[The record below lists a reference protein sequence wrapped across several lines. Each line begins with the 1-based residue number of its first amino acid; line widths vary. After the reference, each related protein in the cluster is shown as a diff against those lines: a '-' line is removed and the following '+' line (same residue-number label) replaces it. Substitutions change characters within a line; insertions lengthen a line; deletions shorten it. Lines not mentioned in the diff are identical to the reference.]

1 MSRPVGRPFRKG
13 DPRTIR
19 AGRRGGKR
27 TAESRRTW
35 HAPYK
40 GTVLDLMTVAKL
52 TEPSRWPWRVFWKS
66 VYGLPMDRQELQL
79 YRKHTERKHPPDA
92 PVREAVGVIG
102 RRGGKSQ
109 NGGALQAVYSAISF
123 DAARH
128 NIAPGETVTVPLLAA
143 DRKQA
148 RQLINY
154 VGGLCELP
162 AVRPFVLRRIKG
174 LIQFKTG
181 VDVEITTATYRGTRG
196 YTCPAVICDEI
207 SYWRVEDDAAN
218 PDVEILAALRP
229 TMSTIQGALLLML
242 SSPYAEAGE
251 LHAAVERSYGVDDP
265 DTLVWIASSEAMH
278 PGSDPLRRDVKR
290 MFASDP
296 TRAAS
301 EFGSEGTISF
311 RSASESFMEASAVEA
326 CTVLGRHELPPLPEN
341 TYVAF
346 ADASGGAKDSFTL
359 GIAHKQG
366 ADGAV
371 LDLLRETRPPFST
384 EGVVAEYCAVL
395 RTYRCTSVVADKYGA
410 QWVVQAFEREGIK
423 LVHSTLT
430 RSQIYAELLG
440 PLRSGKV
447 ELLDHPRMLNQLL
460 RLERK
465 VGPGGRDRIGHPK
478 RGRDDLINS
487 AAGALVLALGLQGG
501 KKKPQVQW
509 SMGRAHYY
517 GGGVEVLDK
526 PPNATVE
533 WLERKAGK
541 LRAAVQ
547 NDRASVAYRNQAS
560 TQLKLVLQE
569 LEQLEE
575 AAAKAMRRPRHDP
588 CRGRVGD
595 PTRYTPP
602 ASEWDAPAEP
612 DDAGVVHY
620 GSKATVA
627 FRKAT
632 GFDE

>member
-1 MSRPVGRPFRKG
+1 MSRPVGKPFKRG
-13 DPRTIR
+13 DPRTVR
-19 AGRRGGKR
+19 AGRKGGRR
-27 TAESRRTW
+27 TAESRRNW
-35 HAPYK
+35 IAPYK
-40 GTVLDLMTVAKL
+40 GSVLDLMTLAKL
-52 TEPSRWPWRVFWKS
+52 TEPSRQPWRVFWKA
-66 VYGLPMDRQELQL
+66 VYALPMGKQELQL
-79 YRKHTERKHPPDA
+79 YRRHTEREDPPTA

-128 NIAPGETVTVPLLAA
+128 KIAPGETVTVPLLAA

-162 AVRPFVLRRIKG
+162 EVRPFVQRRIKG

-181 VDVEITTATYRGTRG
+181 VDVTITTASYRGTRG

-207 SYWRVEDDAAN
+207 SYWRTEDDAAN
-218 PDVEILAALRP
+218 PDAEILAALRP

-242 SSPYAEAGE
+242 SSPFGEVGE
-251 LHAAVERSYGVDDP
+251 LYAAVQRAYGVNDP

-278 PGSDPLRRDVKR
+278 PGSDALRRDIKR
-290 MFASDP
+290 MYAADP

-311 RSASESFMEASAVEA
+311 RSASESFMEAAAVEA
-326 CTVLGRHELPPLPEN
+326 CTVPGRHELPALPEN
-341 TYVAF
+341 TYAAF

-359 GIAHKQG
+359 GIAHREG
-366 ADGAV
+366 DDTAV

-384 EGVVAEYCAVL
+384 EAVVAEYCAVL
-395 RTYRCTSVVADKYGA
+395 RRYHCSAVVADKYA
-410 QWVVQAFEREGIK
+410 VEWVRQAFEREGIK
-423 LVHSTLT
+423 LVHSTLPK
-430 RSQIYAELLG
+430 SQIYAELLG
-440 PLRSGKV
+440 PLNSGKV

-465 VGPGGRDRIGHPK
+465 VGPGGRDRIDHAK
-478 RGRDDLINS
+478 RAKDDLINS
-487 AAGALVLALGLQGG
+487 AAGCLGLALGVDGRKQ
-501 KKKPQVQW
+501 KPQVQW
-509 SMGRAHYY
+509 SMGKGYY
-517 GGGVEVLDK
+517 YGGGGVEVLDK
-526 PPNATVE
+526 PPNADVE
-533 WLERKAGK
+533 WLERKAGQ
-541 LRAAVQ
+541 LRVAVQ

-560 TQLKLVLQE
+560 RQLKLVLQE
-569 LEQLEE
+569 LEALEQ

-602 ASEWDAPAEP
+602 ASEWHAPAEP
-612 DDAGVVHY
+612 DDGGVVH
-620 GSKATVA
+620 GSKATAA
-627 FRKAT
+627 FRTAT
-632 GFDE
+632 GLGG